1 MTSHCD
7 VDLSKSRRTKAKA
20 AREGAFGMM
29 GLVLREGNGGGGV
42 ARPLY
47 VEGCERDTIDIRKC

>member
-29 GLVLREGNGGGGV
+29 GLVLKGGQWGRWGSKAV
-42 ARPLY
+42 
-47 VEGCERDTIDIRKC
+47 IR